1 MNEKPDAILLVGPTA
16 SGKTAFAL
24 DLAKKLPIE
33 IISVDSALVYKGMD
47 IGTAKPTAEELA
59 SVPHHLIDIITPLES
74 YSAAQFAEDC
84 TRLVREIR
92 GRGRLPMIVGGTM
105 LYAKAIRDGLSEVPT
120 TTPEVRDRVAKELE
134 EKGLASLYERLKTV
148 DPKTAERLKPGDTQR
163 ISRAIEVYE
172 MSRRPISSFYADQK
186 PPVLKLRSFALLP
199 PDRAELHRRIALRFD
214 QMLEAGF
221 IDEVKRLR
229 EIPGLTTNYASM
241 RCVGYRQAW
250 EYLDGKKTFDE
261 FRESGIAATRQ
272 LAKRQMT
279 WMRSMK
285 DTELLDPTDPK
296 SFEVWECAAH
306 AAL

>member
-1 MNEKPDAILLVGPTA
+1 MVGPTA
-16 SGKTAFAL
+16 SGKTACAL

-92 GRGRLPMIVGGTM
+92 SRGRLPLIAGGTM

-120 TTPEVRDRVAKELE
+120 TTAEVRDRVTKELE
-134 EKGLASLYERLKTV
+134 EKGLAALYERLKTI
-148 DPKTAERLKPGDTQR
+148 DPLTAERLKPGDTQR

-172 MSRRPISSFYADQK
+172 MSGRPISSFYTDQK
-186 PPVLKLRSFALLP
+186 PPDLKLRSFALLP
-199 PDRAELHRRIALRFD
+199 PDRAELHRRIAQRFD

-229 EIPGLTTNYASM
+229 ETPGLTTNYASM

-296 SFEVWECAAH
+296 SFEVLERAARS
-306 AAL
+306 AL

>member
-1 MNEKPDAILLVGPTA
+1 MVGPTA
-16 SGKTAFAL
+16 SGKTACAL

-92 GRGRLPMIVGGTM
+92 SRGRLPLIAGGTM

-120 TTPEVRDRVAKELE
+120 TTAEVRDRVTKELE
-134 EKGLASLYERLKTV
+134 EKGLAALYERLKTI
-148 DPKTAERLKPGDTQR
+148 DPLTAERLKPGDTQR

-172 MSRRPISSFYADQK
+172 MSGRPISSFYTDQK
-186 PPVLKLRSFALLP
+186 PPDLKLRSFALLP
-199 PDRAELHRRIALRFD
+199 PDRAELHRRIAQRFD

-229 EIPGLTTNYASM
+229 ETPSLTTNYASM

-296 SFEVWECAAH
+296 SFEVLERAARS
-306 AAL
+306 AL

>member
-1 MNEKPDAILLVGPTA
+1 MVGPTA
-16 SGKTAFAL
+16 SGKTACAL

-92 GRGRLPMIVGGTM
+92 SRGRLPLIAGGTM

-120 TTPEVRDRVAKELE
+120 TTAEVRDRVTKELE
-134 EKGLASLYERLKTV
+134 EKGLAALYERLKTI
-148 DPKTAERLKPGDTQR
+148 DPLTAERLKPGDTQR

-172 MSRRPISSFYADQK
+172 MSGRPISSFYTDQK
-186 PPVLKLRSFALLP
+186 PPDLKLRSFALLP
-199 PDRAELHRRIALRFD
+199 PDRAELHRRIAQRFD

-229 EIPGLTTNYASM
+229 ETPSLTTNYASM

-285 DTELLDPTDPK
+285 DTELLDPTDSK
-296 SFEVWECAAH
+296 SFEVLERAARS
-306 AAL
+306 AL

>member
-1 MNEKPDAILLVGPTA
+1 
-16 SGKTAFAL
+16 
-24 DLAKKLPIE
+24 
-33 IISVDSALVYKGMD
+33 
-47 IGTAKPTAEELA
+47 
-59 SVPHHLIDIITPLES
+59 
-74 YSAAQFAEDC
+74 
-84 TRLVREIR
+84 
-92 GRGRLPMIVGGTM
+92 MIVGGTM

-148 DPKTAERLKPGDTQR
+148 DPQTAERLKPGDTQR

>member
-1 MNEKPDAILLVGPTA
+1 MNGKPDAILMVGPTA
-16 SGKTAFAL
+16 SGKTACAL

-92 GRGRLPMIVGGTM
+92 SRGRLPLIAGGTM

-120 TTPEVRDRVAKELE
+120 TTAEVRDRVTKELE
-134 EKGLASLYERLKTV
+134 EKGLAALYERLKTI
-148 DPKTAERLKPGDTQR
+148 DPLTAERLKPGDTQR

-172 MSRRPISSFYADQK
+172 MSGRPISSFYTDQK
-186 PPVLKLRSFALLP
+186 PPDLKLRSFALLP
-199 PDRAELHRRIALRFD
+199 PDRAELHRRIAQRFD

-229 EIPGLTTNYASM
+229 ETPSLTTNYASM

-285 DTELLDPTDPK
+285 DTELLDPTDSK
-296 SFEVWECAAH
+296 SFEVLKRAARS
-306 AAL
+306 AL

>member
-1 MNEKPDAILLVGPTA
+1 MNGKPDAILMVGPTA
-16 SGKTAFAL
+16 SGKTACAL

-92 GRGRLPMIVGGTM
+92 SRGRLPLIAGGTM

-120 TTPEVRDRVAKELE
+120 TTAEVRDRVTKELE
-134 EKGLASLYERLKTV
+134 EKGLAALYERLKTI
-148 DPKTAERLKPGDTQR
+148 DPLTAERLKPGDTQR

-172 MSRRPISSFYADQK
+172 MSGRPISSFYTDQK
-186 PPVLKLRSFALLP
+186 PPDLKLRSFALLP
-199 PDRAELHRRIALRFD
+199 PDRAELHRRIAQRFD

-229 EIPGLTTNYASM
+229 ETPGLTTNYASM

-296 SFEVWECAAH
+296 SFEVLERAARS
-306 AAL
+306 AL